1 MQGVQRIVLTAS
13 RSEPVGKTDEV
24 FLVDGFQNCRNRLL
38 DDLVL
43 HTQDAPRI
51 MHLME
56 FAFGMTGEDGR
67 SLQPI
72 FAGADPHCH

>member
-1 MQGVQRIVLTAS
+1 
-13 RSEPVGKTDEV
+13 
-24 FLVDGFQNCRNRLL
+24 
-38 DDLVL
+38 
-43 HTQDAPRI
+43 
-51 MHLME
+51 MHLMQ